1 MRGPVLEAAMMIPA
15 MQPVMTAGVGMA
27 APIARAAAER
37 MADPDL
43 GAVRRPLANAA
54 ARRPEG

>member
-1 MRGPVLEAAMMIPA
+1 MMIPA